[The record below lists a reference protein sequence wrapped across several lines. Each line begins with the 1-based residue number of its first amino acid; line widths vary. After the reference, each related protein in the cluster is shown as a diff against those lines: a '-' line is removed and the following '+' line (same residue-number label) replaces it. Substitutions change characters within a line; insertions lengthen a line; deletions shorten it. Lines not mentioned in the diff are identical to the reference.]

1 MNKPFQFSMRQMF
14 LAVTLLC
21 MGASLLAI
29 LRNRNANDLQ
39 QFAAPIG
46 LAAVI
51 GAVLGMPFKRAFGG
65 ALLFSGIA
73 FVLFGLLLFATG
85 PGMVILCRFL
95 TENGIG
101 KNNDGLGII
110 LISLGILE
118 ITSGV
123 HRLKH

>member
-1 MNKPFQFSMRQMF
+1 MNKPFQFSMRRMF

-21 MGASLLAI
+21 IGASLVAI
-29 LRNRNANDLQ
+29 LRSRYTNDLQ

-46 LAAVI
+46 LAAVV
-51 GAVLGMPFKRAFGG
+51 GAALGMPFNRAFGG

-73 FVLFGLLLFATG
+73 SVLFGLLLFATG

-101 KNNDGLGII
+101 KNNDGLGMI
-110 LISLGILE
+110 LVSLGILE
-118 ITSGV
+118 ITGGV